1 VSTLTPTSLRS
12 VKSRSPDTNASA
24 PAATASEFVQ
34 EPLGDDDVQPVLE
47 QEVEELSRSAFGCDE
62 CRNHYPWLGHVA
74 RRRIGGVGGDVLGA
88 VQQAGEIRRSGASNL
103 FPKLEVA
110 SAMGERRA
118 LPGRHRTR
126 GGRGCDGT

>member
-1 VSTLTPTSLRS
+1 VVRKIGLSHDIGCSLWIGGLGRIVLIALVSG
-12 VKSRSPDTNASA
+12 
-24 PAATASEFVQ
+24 PAVALAGAA
-34 EPLGDDDVQPVLE
+34 L
-47 QEVEELSRSAFGCDE
+47 
-62 CRNHYPWLGHVA
+62 WLGHLA

-118 LPGRHRTR
+118 LPGRHLTR